1 MSYFFLDGYEDME
14 VYSPGEQ
21 PHDRPYIKLNAN
33 ESSYPPSPAIL
44 AALSQVQINSMSHY
58 EDPYNK
64 QLRKAIGDHYG
75 FSPEQVFVGNGA
87 DEVIGFIMMS
97 FFREGFN
104 IASTDVTYDF
114 YRTYAKT
121 FHLNYIQIP
130 LKEDFSVDVDKFVDV
145 DSDVILAN
153 PNNPIGKALPVSE
166 IERIVAKDKKRLVII
181 DEAYIDY
188 GADSCL
194 PLVDKYA
201 NLIVVQTFSKS
212 RNMPGA
218 RIGFGI
224 ANKELID
231 EMRKVKFCV
240 SPFNLNTL
248 SQTIGIAAVND
259 TAYLKE
265 CTERTISIR
274 RWMQDELMKDG
285 YFVIPTLTNFVF
297 FRVDNMP
304 ASLLASKLKE
314 NGILIRHYDDER
326 IKDYLRITIGTRA
339 EMELVMKYIRE
350 ITEDYKKK
358 SNEFTFDENR
368 EEELIAS

>member
-14 VYSPGEQ
+14 MYSPGEQ
-21 PHDRPYIKLNAN
+21 SQDRPYIKLNAN

-44 AALSQVQINSMSHY
+44 TALSQVQINSMSHY

-64 QLRKAIGDHYG
+64 QIRKAIGDRYD

-104 IASTDVTYDF
+104 IASADITYDF

-130 LKEDFSVDVDKFVDV
+130 LKDDFSIDVDKFVDV
-145 DSDVILAN
+145 DSDIILPN

-166 IERIVAKDKKRLVII
+166 IERIVAKDPKRLVII

-188 GADSCL
+188 GADTCL
-194 PLVDKYA
+194 PLVNKYS

-224 ANKELID
+224 ADKELID

-248 SQTIGIAAVND
+248 SQSIGIAAVND
-259 TAYLKE
+259 TEYLKE
-265 CTERTISIR
+265 CTSRTIEIR

-285 YFVIPTLTNFVF
+285 YHVIPTLTNFVF
-297 FRVDNMP
+297 FRVDHMP
-304 ASLLASKLKE
+304 ASLMAAKLKE
-314 NGILIRHYDDER
+314 RGILIRHYDYER

-350 ITEDYKKK
+350 IAEEYKKESMK
-358 SNEFTFDENR
+358 K
-368 EEELIAS
+368 AS